1 MDYNAYCSGHLAG
14 GSVRD
19 PAIAEFPDNFH
30 AEAAAFGVETG
41 VTLNGFPAPGHV
53 WTEPSMLN
61 NLPMLD
67 KTPSIQSI
75 LQAMEKFPP
84 DKTVLLKVNCPYSI
98 LASLVEPSLFYRW
111 LRKNKNQLHTA
122 LAAITSGLAAY
133 ILKALKKGIKLLSF
147 ADPYANMRTLG
158 RGHYNEFAAHYL
170 VSLLNMM
177 LHNNENTSG
186 LIHVCP
192 YNSIALEELNLI
204 TTNRVRIPY
213 GSANYIGLIDCYIKS
228 SPLRNIII
236 AGHQCIYAKY
246 TDTIITLNL
255 KSVTMQIK

>member
-14 GSVRD
+14 GSVHN

-41 VTLNGFPAPGHV
+41 VTLSGFPAPGHV

-61 NLPMLD
+61 NLTMLD
-67 KTPSIQSI
+67 KTPFIQSV
-75 LQAMEKFPP
+75 LQAIEKVPP

-98 LASLVEPSLFYRW
+98 LASLVEPSLFYLW
-111 LRKNKNQLHTA
+111 LRKNKNQIHNA
-122 LAAITSGLAAY
+122 LAAITCGLADY
-133 ILKALKKGIKLLSF
+133 IFKALKKGIKLLSF
-147 ADPYANMRTLG
+147 ADPYANMRTIG

-170 VSLLNMM
+170 VSLLNMI
-177 LHNNENTSG
+177 LHNNENTGG

-213 GSANYIGLIDCYIKS
+213 GITNYIELIDYYIKS
-228 SPLRNIII
+228 TPLRNIII
-236 AGHQCIYAKY
+236 SGHQCIYAKY
-246 TDTIITLNL
+246 TDTIITLSL
-255 KSVTMQIK
+255 KSVATRIK